1 MLYWSCL
8 IEHVA
13 PKISHEAC
21 CIKHVASSMLHRTC
35 WVPTIDSQLLTLHM
49 FTLIEHVAWN
59 KLHRTT
65 WVSYVGRS
73 TCVSKCAVPF
83 FRIFFHSSI
92 RSIPLSR
99 LTSAFVV
106 CFSYTFLF
114 FSAVYFLTFFDN
126 LLTATFSAHL
136 AGARARSRSWKTS
149 TFLRG
154 LYDRHRIIF
163 IPHCTS
169 FHLRPRLLAF
179 MSHAP
184 FVPFAL
190 LLTALYSSFSHA
202 LHALFI
208 A

>member
-1 MLYWSCL
+1 MCL
-8 IEHVA
+8 IY
-13 PKISHEAC
+13 
-21 CIKHVASSMLHRTC
+21 
-35 WVPTIDSQLLTLHM
+35 WTI
-49 FTLIEHVAWN
+49 
-59 KLHRTT
+59 
-65 WVSYVGRS
+65 YV

-106 CFSYTFLF
+106 CFSYVFLF
-114 FSAVYFLTFFDN
+114 FWAVCFLTFFDN
-126 LLTATFSAHL
+126 LLTVTFSAHL
-136 AGARARSRSWKTS
+136 AGARARSRSWETS

-184 FVPFAL
+184 FVPFCFAVDRAVLLFFARITCIIYCVGAL
-190 LLTALYSSFSHA
+190 SFPFLSHSLSLELELVVSLCCDTLITRGRFLA
-202 LHALFI
+202 
-208 A
+208 

>member
-1 MLYWSCL
+1 
-8 IEHVA
+8 
-13 PKISHEAC
+13 
-21 CIKHVASSMLHRTC
+21 MLHQTTC
-35 WVPTIDSQLLTLHM
+35 IEQHVSQ
-49 FTLIEHVAWN
+49 
-59 KLHRTT
+59 
-65 WVSYVGRS
+65 YVGRS

-106 CFSYTFLF
+106 CFSSVCLF
-114 FSAVYFLTFFDN
+114 FWAMCFLTFFDN

-136 AGARARSRSWKTS
+136 AEARARSRSWETS